1 MESLEARE
9 RDDERGLKEG
19 LCGAEVGPR
28 WLGRREA
35 GENDLLIGGGGDPE
49 GVEFDDKR
57 SSHMFRRPALGR
69 NGGPL
74 LDICCLFKSE

>member
-35 GENDLLIGGGGDPE
+35 GENDLLIGGGGGGGDLD
-49 GVEFDDKR
+49 GVEFED
-57 SSHMFRRPALGR
+57 
-69 NGGPL
+69 
-74 LDICCLFKSE
+74 